1 MALIEYRN
9 INLKFDERILFS
21 NFNLEINK
29 NEKVLFSASSGQG
42 KTTLIKMLMGFIVPD
57 AGEIVVNG
65 IKLSGDTINTIRKDI
80 AYVSQDADI
89 PKGIV
94 AEVFDEVFG
103 YRVNRHLNYEK
114 TMLVKWLNEFSLMP
128 DILEQEM
135 DCISG
140 GERQRLA
147 LIMGILLDRDIWVL
161 DEITTGLD
169 VELKNKI
176 VEVLLTYEKT
186 MLIVSH
192 DEIYKNAGLREVT
205 W

>member
-21 NFNLEINK
+21 DFNLEINK
-29 NEKVLFSASSGQG
+29 NEKVLFSAASGQG
-42 KTTLIKMLMGFIVPD
+42 KTTLVRMLLGFIVPD
-57 AGEIVVNG
+57 SGEIVVNG
-65 IKLSGDTINTIRKDI
+65 ITLSGETINSIRKDI
-80 AYVSQDADI
+80 TYVSQDADL

-94 AEVFDEVFG
+94 AEVFAEVFG

-114 TMLVKWLNEFSLMP
+114 RILLKWLNEFSLMP
-128 DILEQEM
+128 DILEQQV

-140 GERQRLA
+140 GERQRLD

-169 VELKNKI
+169 AELKKKI

-192 DEIYKNAGLREVT
+192 DEIYKNNGLREVI

>member
-9 INLKFDERILFS
+9 INLKFEERILFS

-29 NEKVLFSASSGQG
+29 NEKVLFSAASGQG
-42 KTTLIKMLMGFIVPD
+42 KTTLVKMLLGFIVPD
-57 AGEIVVNG
+57 SGLIMVNG
-65 IKLSGDTINTIRKDI
+65 IKLSGETINTIRKDI
-80 AYVSQDADI
+80 TYVSQDADL

-103 YRVNRHLNYEK
+103 YRANRHLNYEK
-114 TMLVKWLNEFSLMP
+114 GMLLKWLNEFSLMP
-128 DILEQEM
+128 DILEQQV

-169 VELKNKI
+169 AELKKKI
-176 VEVLLTYEKT
+176 VEVLLTYERT

-192 DEIYKNAGLREVT
+192 DEIYKNKGLREVI